1 MRTDALSATGR
12 MDVPLG
18 AVDPAPLARP
28 SATSWGAVVAGAVG
42 AAALS
47 LVLLILGVGLGL
59 SAVSPWAGAGTSA
72 AALGVAAIAW
82 LTVTQLAA
90 SGLGGYLAGRLRTR
104 WAGTHGDE
112 VFFRDT
118 AHGFLAWALAT
129 LLSAALLGSV
139 SGRIV
144 GTGAQVAAQA
154 GGVAAAGAATAATAA
169 AAAVPGVA
177 QADAPGLIY
186 RIEALLRVP
195 PAGTAAPAAPAPADA
210 ASAAAPGMAAASAP
224 APTDPSAP
232 ATAAGPDNAP
242 APRADGPALGA
253 PTAAAGA
260 APIAEIARILSHHAS
275 AATLPADDLRHIGQL
290 IAQRTGL
297 STPEAEKRVADA
309 FARLQAEARDAEA
322 QARQAADEARRASA
336 VTSLWL
342 VVSLLAGAF
351 VASFAATLGGRQRDL
366 V

>member
-154 GGVAAAGAATAATAA
+154 GGVA
-169 AAAVPGVA
+169 GVA